1 MTKKKNEEE
10 KIREQET
17 IEAPVTE
24 EKPEE
29 STEELK
35 KALEEMTSKADENY
49 DMFLRERA
57 SFINFK
63 KRNEQAVSKA
73 YQDSRNDTVSKLL
86 PVLDNLERALEASS
100 EDSPLK
106 EGIELTRKQMV
117 KILEDMGIKE
127 MDCLGKPFDPAFHN
141 AVMQADPEEGEESG
155 IIKQVLQKGYTA
167 NDTVIRHSMVIVT
180 R

>member
-1 MTKKKNEEE
+1 M
-10 KIREQET
+10 
-17 IEAPVTE
+17 
-24 EKPEE
+24 
-29 STEELK
+29 
-35 KALEEMTSKADENY
+35 
-49 DMFLRERA
+49 
-57 SFINFK
+57 
-63 KRNEQAVSKA
+63 
-73 YQDSRNDTVSKLL
+73 
-86 PVLDNLERALEASS
+86 LDNLERALEASS